1 MTQSISAGE
10 LFEAVHKRLGLTWVA
25 GKEGHDRE
33 ILVDEKQSDRPS
45 LVGFLNLVHPNA
57 VQILGNEELQF
68 LAALDD
74 AERKTTLADII
85 RKCPV
90 AIIFA
95 DGRDIPD
102 EWSEPVRTSPTPV
115 WKTDHSGT
123 AVVGQT
129 RHFLSR
135 RLARNT
141 TMHGVFME
149 VFSIGVLITGDPG
162 AGKSELALELIT
174 RGHRLIGDDAPEMTQ
189 IAPDIIDG
197 TCPDV
202 LQDCL
207 EVRGLGVLNVRAMF
221 GDNAVKGNKY
231 LRLIIHLKLMSQGVV
246 DGEMD
251 RLRGD
256 YTYRP
261 VLGLDIPVITIPVAP
276 GRNIAVLVEAAV
288 RNHILKM
295 KGFDAA
301 REFIRRHNEEL
312 RVASSS

>member
-1 MTQSISAGE
+1 MSQSISARE
-10 LFEAVHKRLGLTWVA
+10 LFEAIEKRLDVVWLSGR
-25 GKEGHDRE
+25 EGGDRE
-33 ILVDEKQSDRPS
+33 IVVDEKQSDRPS
-45 LVGFLNLVHPNA
+45 MVGFLNLVHPNA
-57 VQILGNEELQF
+57 VQILGNEEFEYLDA
-68 LAALDD
+68 LPATERAA
-74 AERKTTLADII
+74 TLVDIVA
-85 RKCPV
+85 KHPV
-90 AIIFA
+90 ALIFA
-95 DGRDIPD
+95 DGRDVPD
-102 EWSEPVRTSPTPV
+102 EWTHVVEESPTPV
-115 WKTDHSGT
+115 WRSSRSGT
-123 AVVGQT
+123 EVVGQT

-135 RLARNT
+135 RLARKT
-141 TMHGVFME
+141 TLHGVFME
-149 VFSIGVLITGDPG
+149 VFSIGVLVSGDPG

-174 RGHRLIGDDAPEMTQ
+174 RGHRLIGDDAPQMTQ

-197 TCPDV
+197 TCPEV

-231 LRLIIHLKLMSQGVV
+231 LRLIVHLKLMAQGVV
-246 DGEMD
+246 DEELD

-256 YTYRP
+256 YTYRQ
-261 VLGLDIPVITIPVAP
+261 VLGFDIPVITIPVAP

-312 RVASSS
+312 RLASSS